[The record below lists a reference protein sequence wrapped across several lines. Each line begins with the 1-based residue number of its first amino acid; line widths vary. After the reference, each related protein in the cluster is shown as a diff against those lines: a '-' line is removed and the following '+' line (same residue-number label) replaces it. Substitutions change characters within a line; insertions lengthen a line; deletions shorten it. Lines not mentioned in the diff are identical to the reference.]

1 MPVRIMA
8 TMTSPSPKPPSF
20 KLAVGGAI
28 WLGLTW
34 LAYALFLVNTPITLQ
49 SVQAGAITMARGA
62 VMASTAMALLAMIA
76 GLIKLALLKRRDA
89 SLVIAAIWSMGA
101 LSLAFSI
108 YMLTRPLLDSAI

>member
-1 MPVRIMA
+1 MP
-8 TMTSPSPKPPSF
+8 TMTSPSAKPPSF

-34 LAYALFLVNTPITLQ
+34 LAYALFLVNTPLTLQ
-49 SVQAGAITMARGA
+49 SVQAGPITMARGA
-62 VMASTAMALLAMIA
+62 VMASTAMALLAMAA

-108 YMLTRPLLDSAI
+108 FMLTRPLLDSAI